1 MLFWETQAGP
11 ATIRRCKSHHGRR
24 DLASVQKIPTSY
36 EEMQEFPN
44 KPFAQQ
50 EEKKKISYV
59 FGNIIF
65 SFPIFLPSPENPPVL
80 SVLGSGSHSVLPRMS
95 HRKGSLPDPNRKKA
109 LGLVIHFLRY

>member
-11 ATIRRCKSHHGRR
+11 ATIRRCKSHHDRR

-50 EEKKKISYV
+50 EEKKKNILCFWKYNFFFSY
-59 FGNIIF
+59 FPPF
-65 SFPIFLPSPENPPVL
+65 S
-80 SVLGSGSHSVLPRMS
+80 
-95 HRKGSLPDPNRKKA
+95 
-109 LGLVIHFLRY
+109 